1 MDMKAFKKD
10 FCFTLVCEGV
20 YILVLWN
27 LIPFVYGIID
37 DRSMME
43 IVSGQYLGMPD
54 PHTIFMGYWYSL
66 FLTGLYTVLPNVDWY
81 AFCYIV
87 MQVMCMILILF
98 RLVRERGRKWEKVL
112 CAVLALSSFAAFGVQ
127 ATVQL
132 SFTTTAAVLGRDGC
146 FSVRDGGEIRV
157 ERRGV
162 SFFPAFS
169 DQPGTL

>member
-10 FCFTLVCEGV
+10 FCFTLVCVGV

-81 AFCYIV
+81 AFY
-87 MQVMCMILILF
+87 
-98 RLVRERGRKWEKVL
+98 
-112 CAVLALSSFAAFGVQ
+112 
-127 ATVQL
+127 
-132 SFTTTAAVLGRDGC
+132 
-146 FSVRDGGEIRV
+146 
-157 ERRGV
+157 
-162 SFFPAFS
+162 
-169 DQPGTL
+169 